1 MAPRFDLLTYFQS
14 SLYYH
19 LNIFAYVN
27 KNREARIKKCQ
38 PNASHRNILL
48 QVTALEKAIYSHLK
62 QQQQGGQ
69 QSERLILPHDEDSLV
84 EQLRRLQNR
93 LMQQRLRGH
102 SKLSLRDNNRSSN
115 QATR

>member
-38 PNASHRNILL
+38 PHASHGNVLL
-48 QVTALEKAIYSHLK
+48 QATALEKAIYSHL
-62 QQQQGGQ
+62 QQQQQGQ

-102 SKLSLRDNNRSSN
+102 SKLSLIDKNRTSN